1 MFKKEKYFYL
11 NSIQD
16 LDLDYIKKTKA
27 KLSEIVSDSKADRRG
42 ESNKMQ
48 NKVKLEA
55 ERLRREADRLSQA
68 LKA

>member
-27 KLSEIVSDSKADRRG
+27 KLIIRDKKKISLRAYSKFN
-42 ESNKMQ
+42 NKCKIFYLKCL
-48 NKVKLEA
+48 NKIYT
-55 ERLRREADRLSQA
+55 
-68 LKA
+68 